1 MNIVFWSVVGLDA
14 ALFLGLLI
22 SMLAQGGGGGGADG
36 GREMGIFFFV
46 MVPLI
51 LIGGAVCLYAFSRS
65 PPWKILALIIVAG
78 PGLFIAGGQIR
89 SAYIDYVVRQNALGR
104 GYFSTPAMKSM
115 GAAVVQADLTTLQ
128 RLGPTVD
135 VNAVGERGTTL
146 IGMATE
152 QAFGAQD
159 EKHARRTRSV
169 IETLIRLGAK
179 PGPAMS
185 AALKVQDPAV
195 LNALLKAGADP
206 NALTEQGSPLV
217 FEWLSIMP
225 VENLRLL
232 IQHGLNVNV
241 IQYNTPLAV
250 EVTLKRRWD
259 LLLLLAQSGADLHK
273 PRNDGRNV
281 ADELAI
287 RVEEAKSEGREPPPD
302 LLQVQELLGAR

>member
-1 MNIVFWSVVGLDA
+1 MNIAFWSVVCLDA

-22 SMLAQGGGGGGADG
+22 SMLAQGGGSANG

-46 MVPLI
+46 IVPVI
-51 LIGGAVCLYAFSRS
+51 LIGGAVLLHVFTRS
-65 PPWKILALIIVAG
+65 PAFKIIALIIVAG

-89 SAYIDYVVRQNALGR
+89 SAYIDYVIRQNALGR
-104 GYFSTPAMKSM
+104 GYFSTRAMKDM
-115 GAAVVQADLTTLQ
+115 GAAVVQGDLATLQ

-135 VNAVGERGTTL
+135 VNAVGERDTTL

-152 QAFGAQD
+152 LASGEQD
-159 EKHARRTRSV
+159 ETRARRTLAV
-169 IETLIRLGAK
+169 IETLIQLGAK
-179 PGPAMS
+179 PGPAMI
-185 AALKVQDPAV
+185 AALKVKDPAV
-195 LNALLKAGADP
+195 LSTLLQAGADP
-206 NALTEQGSPLV
+206 NALTEHGSPLV
-217 FEWLSIMP
+217 FEWLSVMP
-225 VENLRLL
+225 VENLQLL
-232 IQHGLNVNV
+232 IRHGLNVNV

-259 LLLLLAQSGADLHK
+259 LLLLLAQSGADLSK

-302 LLQVQELLGAR
+302 LLRVRELLGAR